1 MRILHTADWHL
12 GNRLSGHDRTDEL
25 FAQVEHVCQLAEQHS
40 AEVLLV
46 AGDIF
51 EPSRRSALPELTK
64 RLADLLA
71 PVVRRGMHL
80 ILLPGNHDDREHFR
94 MMYALLALEQKQ
106 NERVHIVRKQ
116 EIFTIAD
123 VQFAVIPYPT
133 PELLE
138 PYRLD
143 ATGATQ
149 RHTALSNVYAKLVR
163 SIESALDPA
172 LPAVFVAHVNV
183 AGVTTPSEHELNYN
197 DDIRLGT
204 EDLPLKPNLAYIAL
218 GHIHQQQKILHP
230 VPCYYSGSIDR
241 LNLGERE
248 DEKYVLLVDVAQHG
262 PATVTP
268 LPLAS
273 TPFYDLRFPIVKLET
288 LPDQYPDISR
298 AFARIHLEC
307 QAGDDSIM
315 LRRRVLDLCPR
326 CLDVQFSG
334 IGLPSTTINSP
345 AQPKDYVGTV
355 MGHLRELFAADPDLP
370 ELERRA
376 NELISEV
383 RHALAAD

>member
-1 MRILHTADWHL
+1 
-12 GNRLSGHDRTDEL
+12 
-25 FAQVEHVCQLAEQHS
+25 
-40 AEVLLV
+40 
-46 AGDIF
+46 
-51 EPSRRSALPELTK
+51 
-64 RLADLLA
+64 
-71 PVVRRGMHL
+71 
-80 ILLPGNHDDREHFR
+80 

-116 EIFTIAD
+116 DIFTIAG

-143 ATGATQ
+143 AADATQ
-149 RHTALSNVYAKLVR
+149 RHIALSGAYANLVR
-163 SIESALDPA
+163 ATENELDPA

-218 GHIHQQQKILHP
+218 GHIHQQQKISHP

-241 LNLGERE
+241 LNLGERD

-262 PATVTP
+262 PTTVNP

-273 TPFYDLRFPIVKLET
+273 TQFYDLHFPVAELET
-288 LPDQYPDISR
+288 VSDQYPDIKR
-298 AFARIHLEC
+298 AFVRIHLEC
-307 QAGDDSIM
+307 QAGDDPVT
-315 LRRRVLDLCPR
+315 LRRRVYELCPR

-334 IGLPSTTINSP
+334 VGTSSITINSP
-345 AQPKDYVGTV
+345 AQPRDYAGTV
-355 MGHLRELFAADPDLP
+355 LGHLRELFAADPDLP

-376 NELISEV
+376 NELILEV
-383 RHALAAD
+383 SHAIGTN

>member
-1 MRILHTADWHL
+1 VKR
-12 GNRLSGHDRTDEL
+12 
-25 FAQVEHVCQLAEQHS
+25 VCQLAEQHS
-40 AEVLLV
+40 ADVLLV

-51 EPSRRSALPELTK
+51 EQRRSALPELTK
-64 RLADLLA
+64 RLADILA
-71 PVVRRGMHL
+71 PVVRRGMHI

-94 MMYALLALEQKQ
+94 MMHALLALEQKQ

-133 PELLE
+133 MELLE

-149 RHTALSNVYAKLVR
+149 RHTALSSVYAKLVQ

-204 EDLPLKPNLAYIAL
+204 EDLPLKPAYIAL
-218 GHIHQQQKILHP
+218 GHIHQMQQVLHP

-241 LNLGERE
+241 LNFGEQ
-248 DEKYVLLVDVAQHG
+248 DDQKCLIVDVPKHG

-268 LPLAS
+268 LPLVP
-273 TPFYDLRFPIVKLET
+273 TPFYDLRFPVAEVEIVS
-288 LPDQYPDISR
+288 DQYPDIACSR
-298 AFARIHLEC
+298 ANSFGMSSWRRSGHAL
-307 QAGDDSIM
+307 Q
-315 LRRRVLDLCPR
+315 RRVHELCPR
-326 CLDVQFSG
+326 CLEVQFSG
-334 IGLPSTTINSP
+334 
-345 AQPKDYVGTV
+345 V
-355 MGHLRELFAADPDLP
+355 EL
-370 ELERRA
+370 
-376 NELISEV
+376 SSK
-383 RHALAAD
+383 